1 MFPDVEAKDRR
12 SFSAAECSAHHGV
25 ILIRRGTHR
34 ERAVRF
40 LAQPCP
46 TRAKTGDARLAK
58 GLLECIERTKGLID
72 RRSKLTRW
80 CLSTAR
86 RDDIPEERM
95 IHMATRIVADRGADV
110 LWHRREAADQ
120 CVCAHALKLGLASK
134 GVVQIGDVGLM
145 VLGMMDFHR
154 LRVDM
159 GFECI
164 VGVAKFWECVCH
176 GNEEFDLLIAVTFIK
191 EQAAAAPIGNQCSQL
206 PQGESMNLPP
216 EITPYLPQIVTALVG
231 LFFGWLFTHLSSS
244 SKLATVAER
253 LKSEERRSTEIEA
266 HLTASTTE
274 ANQYQQDAQNF
285 RNELSEIRSR
295 LNTELKAAQ
304 EKQAL
309 LERAETKLADT
320 FKALSADALRS
331 SSEQFLQLAKSS
343 LSAQSEEAKGDI
355 EKRKVAI
362 ETLIKPMA
370 DSLGK
375 FEVRIGEIEKS
386 REGAYSELREQVR
399 ALGEGQLGLQ
409 RETASLVKALRQP
422 TGRGQWGEM
431 QLRRVVEL
439 AGMQEHCDFETQHST
454 TTDEGKKLRPDLVVR
469 LPGGKSIVVD
479 SKTPM
484 DAYLDAL
491 ETSDDAVREEALVRH
506 ARQVRTHI
514 QQLSSKN
521 YTAQFSQ
528 TPEFTVLFL
537 PSESFFSAALQCD
550 PSLIERGVEQSV
562 ILATPTT
569 LIALLRAVSY
579 GWRQESIAE
588 NAREISLLGRTL
600 HERLGKL
607 ADHFAKL
614 GRSLGNAVEQ
624 YNSAIGSLETRV
636 LITARKLE
644 ELKAA
649 PDAASITHLDP
660 IDQNPRTVQFG
671 ISPALPVAL
680 TLNSTEAESLLSPAF
695 DEDFAFVPDPPAS
708 ARSAAADLRS
718 ALD

>member
-1 MFPDVEAKDRR
+1 MLPE
-12 SFSAAECSAHHGV
+12 
-25 ILIRRGTHR
+25 
-34 ERAVRF
+34 
-40 LAQPCP
+40 LA
-46 TRAKTGDARLAK
+46 
-58 GLLECIERTKGLID
+58 
-72 RRSKLTRW
+72 
-80 CLSTAR
+80 
-86 RDDIPEERM
+86 
-95 IHMATRIVADRGADV
+95 
-110 LWHRREAADQ
+110 
-120 CVCAHALKLGLASK
+120 
-134 GVVQIGDVGLM
+134 
-145 VLGMMDFHR
+145 
-154 LRVDM
+154 
-159 GFECI
+159 
-164 VGVAKFWECVCH
+164 
-176 GNEEFDLLIAVTFIK
+176 
-191 EQAAAAPIGNQCSQL
+191 
-206 PQGESMNLPP
+206 
-216 EITPYLPQIVTALVG
+216 PYLPQIIAAIVG
-231 LFFGWLFTHLSSS
+231 LFFGWLFTRLDASA
-244 SKLATVAER
+244 KIAAAAER
-253 LKSEERRSTEIEA
+253 LKSEERRAVEIEA
-266 HLTASTTE
+266 RLAQSSSE
-274 ANQYQQDAQNF
+274 SERNEQDAQTF
-285 RNELSEIRSR
+285 RNQLTEIRSR
-295 LNTELKAAQ
+295 LDGEIKAAT

-309 LERAETKLADT
+309 LERAEIKLSDT

-343 LSAQSEEAKGDI
+343 LATQTEEAKGEI
-355 EKRKVAI
+355 EKRKIAI
-362 ETLIKPMA
+362 QTMITPVTE
-370 DSLGK
+370 SLGK
-375 FEVRIGEIEKS
+375 FELRIGEIEKA
-386 REGAYSELREQVR
+386 REGAYSELKEQVR

-439 AGMQEHCDFETQHST
+439 AGMQEHCDFETQHSS
-454 TTDEGKKLRPDLVVR
+454 TTDEGKKLRPDLIVR
-469 LPGGKSIVVD
+469 LPGGKTIVVD

-491 ETSDDAVREEALVRH
+491 EANDDTLREEALHRH

-537 PSESFFSAALQCD
+537 PSESFFSAALQSD
-550 PSLIERGVEQSV
+550 PGLIERGVDQGV

-607 ADHFAKL
+607 ADHFSKL

-624 YNSAIGSLETRV
+624 YNSAIGSFETRV
-636 LITARKLE
+636 LSTARKFE

-649 PDAASITHLDP
+649 PESATITNLEPVDKIPRNLQSFGTAAATAPSQVDFAHP
-660 IDQNPRTVQFG
+660 PE
-671 ISPALPVAL
+671 PVTL
-680 TLNSTEAESLLSPAF
+680 TLNTDVANSLLAPAM
-695 DEDFAFVPDPPAS
+695 DDDFTFVPDPPNS